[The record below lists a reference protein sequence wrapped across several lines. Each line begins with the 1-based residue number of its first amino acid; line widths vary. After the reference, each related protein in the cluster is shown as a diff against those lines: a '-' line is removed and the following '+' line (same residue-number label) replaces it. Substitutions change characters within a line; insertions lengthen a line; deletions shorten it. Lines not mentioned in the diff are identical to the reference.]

1 MSLLFDRNSS
11 ILKCNARDASH
22 NKAYKLY
29 REAHSIKGQL
39 TDEEF
44 FVENAGGDPQPTIA
58 STFESKYG
66 ELPEGLDAFA
76 GRNYIIDSGASFHLV
91 ASGTLSREEKATM
104 KYVGRPIPITTA
116 NGEVKVHAQVRV
128 YVKELEIYVWAY
140 VLDCDVAVLSLGM
153 LCDEEGF
160 TYQWVPNRPPTLVKD
175 DFTVTCYPSNN
186 VPIVFPAAL
195 LTEGDLFENES
206 EQPYTE
212 VASKKTKKS
221 RKNTAT
227 PAMTEGD
234 LAKLIA
240 DAPKRR
246 GRSRP

>member
-1 MSLLFDRNSS
+1 
-11 ILKCNARDASH
+11 
-22 NKAYKLY
+22 
-29 REAHSIKGQL
+29 
-39 TDEEF
+39 
-44 FVENAGGDPQPTIA
+44 
-58 STFESKYG
+58 
-66 ELPEGLDAFA
+66 
-76 GRNYIIDSGASFHLV
+76 
-91 ASGTLSREEKATM
+91 M

-160 TYQWVPNRPPTLVKD
+160 TYQWIPNLPPTFVKD

-206 EQPYTE
+206 EQPYIE
-212 VASKKTKKS
+212 VASKKKKS
-221 RKNTAT
+221 CENTAT

-240 DAPKRR
+240 DAPKRQ